1 MTIPPSSS
9 ASAANHHSAVDTGN
23 SAGVGRR
30 GRTLGLGQLDIIV
43 PAADDL
49 APLGER
55 MSSHGIATRHDGQTL
70 SFDTPW
76 ANVIR
81 VTAASS

>member
-1 MTIPPSSS
+1 MAIPLSSS
-9 ASAANHHSAVDTGN
+9 ASAAKHNSAVDTGN

-30 GRTLGLGQLDIIV
+30 GRTLGLGQVDIIV
-43 PAADDL
+43 PAAGDL

-55 MSSHGIATRHDGQTL
+55 MSSHGIATRHTGQTL
-70 SFDTPW
+70 SFDTVW

-81 VTAASS
+81 VTAVSS